1 MDWAKIWDDICT
13 YFKTNV
19 WNIVWFFAILVIGII
34 VIKLLLMAVRKIL
47 KHTKMEKIAQ
57 QFICTILKF
66 VLWLALVLILL
77 SQLGIEIT
85 GILTAFSAILLAV
98 GMALQNAIANVA
110 NGIIIISSHMFK
122 KGDYII
128 TNGVEGKITDINFM
142 FTTLIT
148 SDNKKIT
155 LPNSSLINSNVTNL
169 GAFPTRRVDFTF
181 SVAYETDVELVKKI
195 VTDVMKS
202 DGRVYLDPAPF
213 CRLKV
218 LNASSIDFFA
228 NCWCDN
234 EDYWDVY
241 YYIIE
246 NVYNE
251 FKRKNISIPYNQ
263 LEVRERKDKVVMPV
277 TKSKLPERV
286 EKVRSKEHENAIES
300 LAKIFT
306 IKKGEHKPKK
316 EKLSRKEKKAQK
328 QQLKE
333 AAKTETL
340 KPEEPEVVVIRRNK
354 PKQTDEVKVK
364 IASAPSPKKA
374 SKSKTDKK

>member
-1 MDWAKIWDDICT
+1 MNWAKIWNDICT

-19 WNIVWFFAILVIGII
+19 WNIVWFAAILVIGII
-34 VIKLLLMAVRKIL
+34 VIKLLLLALKKIL

-57 QFICTILKF
+57 QFIVTIVKF
-66 VLWLALVLILL
+66 VLWLILILMLL
-77 SQLGIEIT
+77 SQLGIEVT
-85 GILTAFSAILLAV
+85 GILTACSAIILAV

-128 TNGVEGKITDINFM
+128 TSGVEGNITDINFL

-148 SDNKKIT
+148 PDNKKIT
-155 LPNSSLINSNVTNL
+155 MPNSNLINNEVTNL
-169 GAFPTRRVDFTF
+169 GAYPKRRVDFTF
-181 SVAYETDVELVKKI
+181 SVAYESDVEKVKKI
-195 VTDVMKS
+195 VTDVMASNGK
-202 DGRVYLDPAPF
+202 VYLDPTPF

-251 FKRKNISIPYNQ
+251 FKRKNISVPYNQ
-263 LEVRERKDKVVMPV
+263 LEIRERKDKVTMPV
-277 TKSKLPERV
+277 MGKALPPRV
-286 EKVRSKEHENAIES
+286 EKVRKEHADSAMEA
-300 LAKIFT
+300 FT
-306 IKKGEHKPKK
+306 KLFIHKKK
-316 EKLSRKEKKAQK
+316 EETPSSAKELKENKKLSAKESK
-328 QQLKE
+328 
-333 AAKTETL
+333 AAKADKKTKAE
-340 KPEEPEVVVIRRNK
+340 
-354 PKQTDEVKVK
+354 PKQK
-364 IASAPSPKKA
+364 PNKK
-374 SKSKTDKK
+374 

>member
-1 MDWAKIWDDICT
+1 MDWAKIWDDICN
-13 YFKTNV
+13 YFRTNV
-19 WNIVWFFAILVIGII
+19 WNIVWFVAILIIGII
-34 VIKLLLMAVRKIL
+34 VIKILLVVVRKIL

-169 GAFPTRRVDFTF
+169 GAFPRRRVDFTF

-234 EDYWDVY
+234 EDYWDIY

-277 TKSKLPERV
+277 TKTKLPERV
-286 EKVRSKEHENAIES
+286 EKVRPKEHENTMES
-300 LAKIFT
+300 LTKLFVL
-306 IKKGEHKPKK
+306 KKGGPKEKK
-316 EKLSRKEKKAQK
+316 EKLSRKEKKA
-328 QQLKE
+328 LKKSPPPAVQPTVE
-333 AAKTETL
+333 GAAIEKTEHKAKVESKTSATA
-340 KPEEPEVVVIRRNK
+340 K
-354 PKQTDEVKVK
+354 KQ
-364 IASAPSPKKA
+364 PKKTA
-374 SKSKTDKK
+374 KEKK